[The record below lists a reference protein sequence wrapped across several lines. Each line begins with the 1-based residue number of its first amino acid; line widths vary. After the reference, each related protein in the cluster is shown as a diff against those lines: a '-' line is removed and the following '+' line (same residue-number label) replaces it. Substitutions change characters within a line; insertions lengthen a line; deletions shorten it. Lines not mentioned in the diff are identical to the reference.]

1 MQELSIT
8 VKTAHQRF
16 TEKEL
21 VYDPIH
27 FCRDNPFL
35 IERVQAAVARIG
47 LLPEEEAPKITV
59 KSVIHWQR

>member
-21 VYDPIH
+21 IYEPLTMSTV
-27 FCRDNPFL
+27 NPFL
-35 IERVQAAVARIG
+35 IDRVRAAVARIG
-47 LLPEEEAPKITV
+47 LLPEEESPKITV
-59 KSVIHWQR
+59 KSVIRWQD

>member
-21 VYDPIH
+21 VYDALT
-27 FCRDNPFL
+27 FSRDNPFL
-35 IERVQAAVARIG
+35 IERVRAAVARIG
-47 LLPEEEAPKITV
+47 LLPEEESPKITV
-59 KSVIHWQR
+59 RSVIRWQD